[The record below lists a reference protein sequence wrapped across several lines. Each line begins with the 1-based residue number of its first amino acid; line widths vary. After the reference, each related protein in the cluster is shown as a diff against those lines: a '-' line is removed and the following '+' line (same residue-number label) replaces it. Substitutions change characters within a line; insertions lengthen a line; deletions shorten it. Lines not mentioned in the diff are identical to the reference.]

1 MVTINTKNDF
11 PIERKP
17 VAGPV
22 VTKPIPQSGIKTSN
36 PMGKGENSSS
46 VMG

>member
-1 MVTINTKNDF
+1 MTMTF
-11 PIERKP
+11 PIDRKP

-22 VTKPIPQSGIKTSN
+22 VTKPIPTSGIKTSN
-36 PMGKGENSSS
+36 PVGKGEISSS